1 MRPSTEECDEE
12 SPRHWCLRAKS
23 IDGMTEPPLSHLRRG
38 SSLLRHGDLQ
48 CRICILSAAAL
59 LVLFLIARDTIGVR
73 HLQQGVLPHW
83 VPVAVIAGFVLW
95 LTISSMLI
103 YAARPHLRALIC
115 KRRGQICPF
124 CYYDLTARPRSD
136 TTCSECG
143 SYTPR
148 RECVRIWCKLVRHGV

>member
-1 MRPSTEECDEE
+1 MPSAEDCEEE
-12 SPRHWCLRAKS
+12 SPRHWCLRAMPL
-23 IDGMTEPPLSHLRRG
+23 DGMAEPSMSHLRRG
-38 SSLLRHGDLQ
+38 SGLLRIGDLH

-59 LVLFLIARDTIGVR
+59 LVLFLIARDKVGVSQ
-73 HLQQGVLPHW
+73 LQQGVLPNW
-83 VPVAVIAGFVLW
+83 VPAAVIAVFVLW
-95 LTISSMLI
+95 LMISSFMI

-124 CYYDLTARPRSD
+124 CYYDLSARPHGD

-143 SYTPR
+143 RYTPR